1 MRTNNELPAFAARL
15 GKRISPAGECG
26 ETGELSLSDAAFN
39 LLALE
44 LFEFQFEHNRPY
56 RQFCEARGVHPGLVE
71 HWTSIPAVPT
81 EGFKELELTSIPE
94 AERTTV
100 FHSSGTTGQ
109 TPSRHFHAQASLQL
123 YESSLWSWFA
133 PHLLAAGSIRPGW
146 LLVLTPR
153 GEEAPHSSLVHMF
166 ECIAFHLELDT
177 VLFAGRVITGGGW
190 EIEGV
195 EAGRFLES
203 AVSSGRPGLVL
214 TTAFGL
220 VQLSDLLA
228 AEKRHFVLPTG
239 SSMME
244 TGGYKGRS
252 RALPKAELHREIT
265 RRLGIHPASIVTEY
279 GMSELSSQAY
289 DHVAGNAVR
298 EGERVF
304 HFPPWAR
311 ARLVSPET
319 GAEVADGETGL
330 IRVFDLANV
339 FSVSAIQTGD
349 LGIRRGDGFE
359 LIGRAERL
367 EPRGCSLMA
376 IT

>member
-1 MRTNNELPAFAARL
+1 MTINNDLPAFAARL
-15 GKRISPAGECG
+15 GKQIPTPGARGY
-26 ETGELSLSDAAFN
+26 TGGPPWEDRTLN
-39 LLALE
+39 PLALE
-44 LFEFQFEHNRPY
+44 LFGLQFKHNRPY
-56 RQFCEARGVHPGLVE
+56 RQFCEARGMRPGLVE
-71 HWTSIPAVPT
+71 HWTSIPSVPT
-81 EGFKELELTSIPE
+81 EAFKELALTSIPE
-94 AERTTV
+94 AERTAV

-109 TPSRHFHAQASLQL
+109 SPSRHFHAQASLQL

-133 PHLLAAGSIRPGW
+133 RHLLAAGSARPGW

-166 ECIAFHLELDT
+166 ECIASHLELDT
-177 VLFAGRVITGGGW
+177 VFFAGRVIRGGGW
-190 EIEGV
+190 EIEGGKV
-195 EAGRFLES
+195 GSFLES

-228 AEKRHFVLPTG
+228 AENRCFVSPAG
-239 SSMME
+239 SSIME

-252 RALPKAELHREIT
+252 RALPKAELHCEIT
-265 RRLGIHPASIVTEY
+265 RRLGIHPAGIVTEY

-289 DHVAGNAVR
+289 DHVAGSAVR

-349 LGIRRGDGFE
+349 LGIRRGSGFE
-359 LIGRAERL
+359 LIGRAEQL